1 MNNVYKIK
9 LLTDDNGLINNVNQ
23 QKLGI
28 YLGDVT
34 NYSWS
39 RPMSKFDNVKLN
51 LIDAP
56 ELVQIKDKKLYRY
69 PKLCLPRM
77 KVDVLKEKYNVKV
90 VRDKTKSD
98 YSIISMKYL
107 DSITAVP
114 WDIYY
119 DISVLKDLIDYFTSV
134 QQQYPD
140 TVSIDFADKLN
151 MLYRTLHTTD
161 RIHIDMPYYYGNNN
175 SNNFDLVR
183 DAANKIVR
191 GTDDHRNIVYVK
203 EENEQDFNSLM
214 SGSQLVLDKV
224 INSICS
230 EDMHVMTADE
240 VDQVQT
246 MIQSDDRANRALAL
260 EMMSN
265 CNLEACLDKVA
276 TAFYFNYNYLKD
288 ANNWNH
294 VNVKALRERLGGFTN
309 DHGNTTQIYMYQ
321 NLIRLL
327 VGETSF
333 TEWAWLEIRKRIYN
347 NVYLGNNL
355 TGSAKRGDETVDN
368 LFTINIEDIKLNEEL
383 QKALIVEPDGN
394 EIIEELTSLD
404 GFDDLPF

>member
-1 MNNVYKIK
+1 MNNVYKIN
-9 LLTDDNGLINNVNQ
+9 LTINDDGIFRGVTHK
-23 QKLGI
+23 KLGL

-51 LIDAP
+51 LIDTP

-107 DSITAVP
+107 DSITSVP
-114 WDIYY
+114 WDSYY
-119 DISVLKDLIDYFTSV
+119 DITVLKDLIDFFTSSY
-134 QQQYPD
+134 QQYP
-140 TVSIDFADKLN
+140 SIIASDFTDKLN
-151 MLYRTLHTTD
+151 ELYRSLHTTD
-161 RIHIDMPYYYGNNN
+161 KIHVDIGYYYGNTANA
-175 SNNFDLVR
+175 FDVLR
-183 DAANKIVR
+183 DNANKILRDV
-191 GTDDHRNIVYVK
+191 GDHRNIVYV
-203 EENEQDFNSLM
+203 NEDDIQEFNSLM

-230 EDMHVMTADE
+230 EDMHIMTE
-240 VDQVQT
+240 EEIGQVET
-246 MIQSDDRANRALAL
+246 MIKSDDRANRALAL
-260 EMMSN
+260 EMMAN

-294 VNVKALRERLGGFTN
+294 VNVKALKERLGNFTN
-309 DHGNTTQIYMYQ
+309 DHGNSTQIYMYQ

-327 VGETSF
+327 VAETSF

-355 TGSAKRGDETVDN
+355 TGSAKRGNETVDN
-368 LFTINIEDIKLNEEL
+368 LFVVDIEDIKLNDEL
-383 QKALIVEPDGN
+383 QKALIVKPDGN

-404 GFDDLPF
+404 GFDDLPFL